1 MKTKKTGKTMRV
13 AGLLL
18 ALVLVTSCF
27 VGGTFAKYVTS
38 DHKVDSARAAKWGV
52 VVDVEGDSAFAKQYD
67 GDENAQGNTVIA
79 AATATYKVVAPGT
92 KKDNVLSSTLTG
104 TPEVKVEVTYD
115 ATVVLANWEDAQH
128 KYYCPLVFTIKHGG
142 TTTTLSGMKY
152 DSVTDFQT
160 ALETEIKSVK
170 ATYAPNTDLSTATGH
185 DLSISWEWPFET
197 GTTENEKAAN
207 NVKDTYLGDQ
217 AAVPAGT
224 KVPNIH
230 FGIFTTVTQV
240 D

>member
-1 MKTKKTGKTMRV
+1 MRV

-38 DHKVDSARAAKWGV
+38 GHGNDSARAAKWGV
-52 VVDVEGDSAFAKQYD
+52 VVNVEGDSAFAKQYD
-67 GDENAQGNTVIA
+67 GDENAQDNTVIA

-92 KKDNVLSSTLTG
+92 KKDNVLSSTLSG

-115 ATVVLANWEDAQH
+115 AIVALANWEDAQQ
-128 KYYCPLVFTIKHGG
+128 KYYCPLVFTIKHGE
-142 TTTTLSGMKY
+142 TTKTLSGMNY
-152 DSVTDFQT
+152 NSMEEFQT
-160 ALETEIKSVK
+160 ALVTEIKSVK

-185 DLSISWEWPFET
+185 DLSISWQWPFET
-197 GTTENEKAAN
+197 GDTETEKAAN
-207 NVKDTYLGDQ
+207 NVKDTYLGNQ
-217 AAVPAGT
+217 AAVPAGL
-224 KVPNIH
+224 KGPNIH
-230 FGIFTTVTQV
+230 FEIHTTVTQV